1 MSEHLLEVKDLH
13 VSFRTVI
20 GEVKAVRGVD
30 FYVDKG
36 ETLGI
41 VGESGCGKSVTVQTI
56 MRLNPEPPAWIK
68 QGSILY
74 QGTNLAKLTDKEMR
88 AYRGKEFS
96 MIFQDAM
103 TSLNPTTKIGRQMK
117 EMLRAHRDLS
127 DAEARKI
134 CIRMLGM
141 VGLPNPETVYERF
154 PHTLSG
160 GQRQRVMIAMALSC
174 EPPILIA
181 DEPTTALDV
190 TIQAQILEVMNK
202 LKKETNTSIIF
213 ITHNMGVVAR
223 MADRIAVMY
232 AGQIIESGT
241 ARDIF
246 YDPQHPYT
254 WGLLGS
260 MPSLKGDVPERLLS
274 IPGTP
279 PDLFDPPKGCGFASR
294 CEHCMNVCVNRVP
307 PEYETKEGHK
317 VRCWLLDER
326 CKNKVKR
333 PVMEVV
339 RSTTSESEC
348 SHSPSVA
355 SAGACS
361 SDGRSRE
368 EDVL

>member
-13 VSFRTVI
+13 VSFRNVV
-20 GEVKAVRGVD
+20 GEVQAVRGVD
-30 FYVDKG
+30 FYLDKG
-36 ETLGI
+36 ETLGL

-56 MRLNPEPPAWIK
+56 MRLNPEPPAVIK
-68 QGSILY
+68 QGSIVY
-74 QGTNLAKLTDKEMR
+74 NGVDLAQLDDKGMR

-103 TSLNPTTKIGRQMK
+103 TSLNPTTKIGKQMR
-117 EMLRAHRDLS
+117 EMIRAHRKVS
-127 DAEARKI
+127 DAEAKEI
-134 CIRMLGM
+134 IIRMLGM

-160 GQRQRVMIAMALSC
+160 GQRQRVMIAMAMSC
-174 EPPILIA
+174 NPSILIA

-202 LKKETNTSIIF
+202 LKRETGTSIIF

-223 MADRIAVMY
+223 MADRLAVMY

-241 ARDIF
+241 AQDIF
-246 YDPQHPYT
+246 YRPKHPYT

-294 CEHCMNVCVNRVP
+294 CEHCMNVCTKRVP
-307 PEYETKEGHK
+307 PETEVAPGHK

-326 CKNKVKR
+326 CKKKVEPPMLGK
-333 PVMEVV
+333 
-339 RSTTSESEC
+339 
-348 SHSPSVA
+348 
-355 SAGACS
+355 
-361 SDGRSRE
+361 E
-368 EDVL
+368 EK